1 MIRVQIMSDEQT
13 PVILY
18 LKKAGIPHRFYQ
30 HPGPVHSLEQA
41 AHERGQ
47 KPEQVVRSI
56 LFRLPGDEYLM
67 VLMAGPRQISWTA
80 LRRFLGKSRVTMATE
95 SEVLLATGYPLCAV
109 SPFGLPRHIRIIV
122 DASLM
127 EQEEISIGSG
137 QRNSTVILSRED
149 LMKALGGVEMGD
161 FGED

>member
-1 MIRVQIMSDEQT
+1 MSDEQT

-18 LKKAGIPHRFYQ
+18 LEKAGIPHRFYQ

-56 LFRLPGDEYLM
+56 LFRLPGDEYVM

-95 SEVLLATGYPLCAV
+95 SEVLLATGYPLGAV

-122 DASLM
+122 DESLM

-137 QRNSTVILSRED
+137 QRYSTVILSKED

>member
-1 MIRVQIMSDEQT
+1 MSDEQT

-18 LKKAGIPHRFYQ
+18 LKKTGIPHRFYQ
-30 HPGPVHSLEQA
+30 HPGPVRSLEQA

-56 LFRLPGDEYLM
+56 LFRLPGDEYVM

-80 LRRFLGKSRVTMATE
+80 LRRYLGKSRVTMATE
-95 SEVLLATGYPLCAV
+95 PEVLTETGYPLGAV
-109 SPFGLPRHIRIIV
+109 SPFGLPRPIRIIV

-137 QRNSTVILSRED
+137 QRYSTVILSRDD
-149 LMKALGGVEMGD
+149 LLKALGEVEIGD
-161 FGED
+161 FAED

>member
-1 MIRVQIMSDEQT
+1 MSDEQT

-56 LFRLPGDEYLM
+56 LFRLPGDEYVM
-67 VLMAGPRQISWTA
+67 VLMAGPRQISWPT
-80 LRRFLGKSRVTMATE
+80 LRRYLGKSRVTMATE
-95 SEVLLATGYPLCAV
+95 SEVLLATGYPLGAV
-109 SPFGLPRHIRIIV
+109 SPFGLPRPMRIII

-137 QRNSTVILSRED
+137 QRYSTVILSRED
-149 LMKALGGVEMGD
+149 LLKALGEVEMGN